1 MARFFIDRADDL
13 VAPLESIE
21 CLLSDP
27 AVAQGA
33 DQLGIG
39 AFDHDPRNGDDGVE
53 PALSALAKPAA
64 DRWLDRC
71 KPGDTMFFYMASHG
85 FVEADFSALGALED
99 LGSVPRRAWE
109 NAVNIQNLA
118 NSLPTTGAGGCFV
131 FLDACQDVVTD
142 ALADYNGT
150 GAIELFRSGLLKKTR
165 TLVRSVALAGSR
177 FGKKAWA
184 PTDGSPPF
192 FTQALIEGMSTCCVE
207 RVHGLGWTVTGL
219 QLMNGLEHVADAALD
234 HVGLQ
239 TEALVGFKERVSL
252 LKIVDPQIPIAVR
265 TMVESTINHASLVT
279 ANDGNGASFTRD
291 DNELTWRFRIPPS
304 RSIFVARAEFP
315 GPPPSTTDR
324 EFNADAPAQI
334 VTL

>member
-1 MARFFIDRADDL
+1 MAQFFIARADDL
-13 VAPLESIE
+13 IAPLASIE

-27 AVAQGA
+27 AVAHGA

-39 AFDHDPRNGDDGVE
+39 LFAHDPRAGDDSVE
-53 PALSALAKPAA
+53 PALSSLAKDAA

-71 KPGDTMFFYMASHG
+71 QAGDTMFFYMASHG
-85 FVEADFSALGALED
+85 FVDSDFSALGALED

-109 NAVNIQNLA
+109 NAINIQNLA
-118 NSLPTTGAGGCFV
+118 NSLPTTGAAGCFV

-142 ALADYNGT
+142 ALANYNGT

-165 TLVRSVALAGSR
+165 TPVRSVALAGSR

-192 FTQALIEGMSTCCVE
+192 FTQTLIEGMSTCCVE
-207 RVHGLGWTVTGL
+207 RVHGLGWAVTGL

-239 TEALVGFKERVSL
+239 TEALVGFKERVNL
-252 LKIVDPQIPIAVR
+252 LKVVDPQIPIAVR
-265 TMVESTINHASLVT
+265 TTVEGRINLASSVT
-279 ANDGNGASFTRD
+279 AKDGNGTLFTRD
-291 DNELTWRFRIPPS
+291 DAALTWRFRIPPS
-304 RSIFVARAEFP
+304 RSTFVARAEFA
-315 GPPPSTTDR
+315 GPPASASDR
-324 EFNADAPAQI
+324 EFDADAPAQI